1 MYPRLLIAGTASGV
15 GKTTLTMGLMGA
27 LKKRG
32 YNVQPYKVGPDYIDP
47 GFHKLVTGNSS
58 RNLDSYL
65 LGEEGVQECF
75 LHAAKGADISLIEG
89 VMGLFDGKKGRND
102 QGSTAH
108 IAKILKAPV
117 ILIMD
122 VAKMA
127 RSAVAMAYGY
137 MNFDPKLHVAGV
149 ILNNVGSKGHYQMIQ
164 ERIEEELGL
173 KVLGYLPRQKN
184 LELTERHLGLVP
196 ITESKELA
204 VFVNRL
210 TDLIEDYIDLDS
222 LVALAEG
229 TPKLEFKEE
238 RIFIQSQEYD
248 LTLGIAYDEAFNFYY
263 QDNLDILENLGV
275 KLKYFSPLKDHKLPE
290 VNGLYIGGGFPE
302 SFLEQLAEN
311 NRIKEDIYRKV
322 KAGLPTY
329 AECGGLMYL
338 AEEIRGFNSNCYS
351 MVGVVP
357 AKIEMMDS
365 LQAMGYVKAKAVN
378 DNLLLKE
385 DETVKGHEFHYS
397 KLIDLKEFNS
407 AYQLYGG
414 KGTKW
419 RYEGFANK
427 NLLASYVHLHFG
439 SNLEIVKRFLEIIKT
454 ISKEM
459 RI

>member
-65 LGEEGVQECF
+65 LGEAGVQECF

-89 VMGLFDGKKGRND
+89 VMGLFDGKKGRD
-102 QGSTAH
+102 DYGSTAH

-122 VAKMA
+122 VGKMA

-173 KVLGYLPRQKN
+173 KVLGYLPYQKN

-196 ITESKELA
+196 ITESKELVA
-204 VFVNRL
+204 FVNRL
-210 TDLIEDYIDLDS
+210 TDLIEGYIDLDS

-238 RIFIQSQEYD
+238 RIFIQSQEYN
-248 LTLGIAYDEAFNFYY
+248 LTLGVAYDEAFNFYY

-290 VNGLYIGGGFPE
+290 VDGLYIGGGFPE

-338 AEEIRGFNSNCYS
+338 AEEIRGFNANRYS

-365 LQAMGYVKAKAVN
+365 LQAMGYVRAKAVN

-385 DETVKGHEFHYS
+385 AETVKGHEFHYS
-397 KLIDLKEFNS
+397 KLIALKEVNS

-414 KGTKW
+414 KGKKG
-419 RYEGFANK
+419 RYEGFAK
-427 NLLASYVHLHFG
+427 QNLLASYVHLHFG

-454 ISKEM
+454 ISKE
-459 RI
+459 III